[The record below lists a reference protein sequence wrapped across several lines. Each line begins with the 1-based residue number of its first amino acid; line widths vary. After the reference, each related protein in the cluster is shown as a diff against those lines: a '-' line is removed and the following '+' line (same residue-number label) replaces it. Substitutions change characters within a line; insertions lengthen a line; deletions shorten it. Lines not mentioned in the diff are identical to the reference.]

1 MDTDSVIVYIKTDN
15 IYKGIAEEVET
26 RFDTVHSYELERA
39 LPKGNKSNST
49 DERWISWKNNDRI
62 YWI

>member
-26 RFDTVHSYELERA
+26 RFDTVHSYELVRA
-39 LPKGNKSNST
+39 LPKGNKSNLI
-49 DERWISWKNNDRI
+49 DER
-62 YWI
+62 